1 MPEADTSENSRISS
15 RRGLAKSG
23 SVRRLIRPKRASPLQ
38 FPKVKVYS
46 STRVYKAPQALVRND
61 KYVGTKQ
68 ESSVGTRR
76 RRRRQVGGG
85 PLTEVLSVPEAIT
98 DYKASDH
105 DSDYSIGSVDELP
118 APPLW
123 SDNEDFD
130 GISPYT
136 QKKDTIP
143 EIAWARTPPSAMK
156 THLIAR
162 SGCEDISDNA
172 IGEEDLFAA
181 YGAHLHTH
189 LHTHDHISRC
199 CPKGKKRK
207 CGLLQRYSK
216 LLQLCAFLLLAFIV
230 FDSRHRMQE
239 HKVQLQEYDEEKAHI
254 LQQMMWMDQ
263 AAKKVHRKY
272 SQPGSEPPPRAKGPA
287 AQYRED
293 IEKLQLRIQLNAR
306 DRLAQRFGD
315 KPAEISLKLGQ
326 GEHLIVAL
334 SDDTPHAVSILLEQV
349 ERHMWDSIRIESSSA
364 VGAIQI
370 ASKKAATSPL
380 LEFVEPSRGCHEEG
394 SVAIRQQVDRGLH
407 VLKLRVNLIAN
418 SPMEDGDV
426 CIGRVVSSLATLLG
440 TAESLSIAAAAALAS
455 S

>member
-1 MPEADTSENSRISS
+1 
-15 RRGLAKSG
+15 
-23 SVRRLIRPKRASPLQ
+23 
-38 FPKVKVYS
+38 
-46 STRVYKAPQALVRND
+46 
-61 KYVGTKQ
+61 
-68 ESSVGTRR
+68 
-76 RRRRQVGGG
+76 VGGG

-123 SDNEDFD
+123 SDNEDFGGISPD
-130 GISPYT
+130 FGGISPYT

-143 EIAWARTPPSAMK
+143 EIAWARTPPSATK
-156 THLIAR
+156 NHLIAR
-162 SGCEDISDNA
+162 PGCEDISDNT
-172 IGEEDLFAA
+172 IGEEDLFSA

-199 CPKGKKRK
+199 CPKRKKRK
-207 CGLLQRYSK
+207 CGFLQRYSN
-216 LLQLCAFLLLAFIV
+216 LIQLCAFLLLAFIV
-230 FDSRHRMQE
+230 FDSHHRMQE

-254 LQQMMWMDQ
+254 LEQMMWMDQ

-272 SQPGSEPPPRAKGPA
+272 SQPESEPPPQAKGLA

-349 ERHMWDSIRIESSSA
+349 QRHMWDSIRIESSSA

-394 SVAIRQQVDRGLH
+394 SVAIRQQMDHGLH

-440 TAESLSIAAAAALAS
+440 TAESLSIAAVAS